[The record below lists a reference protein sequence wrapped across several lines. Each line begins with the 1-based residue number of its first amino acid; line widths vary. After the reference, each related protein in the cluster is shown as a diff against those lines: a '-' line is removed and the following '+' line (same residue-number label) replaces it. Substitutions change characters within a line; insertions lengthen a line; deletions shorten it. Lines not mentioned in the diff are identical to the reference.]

1 MARKLRVV
9 GTAAKVIRDTSVPRP
24 LVSRSLVAATLG
36 AEATDTGT
44 TGNPTPPK
52 LLALR
57 SELVARLRS
66 SGGRPAPV
74 RSSRR
79 TMISLDEEDWANL
92 EELTAAVAD
101 TEFKPST
108 WQVASVLLALSVKS
122 AISQLEPLPEVTSLP
137 LAREIAARF
146 QKVSPQV

>member
-9 GTAAKVIRDTSVPRP
+9 GTASKVLRDTSVTQP
-24 LVSRSLVAATLG
+24 LVSPSLVAATLG

-44 TGNPTPPK
+44 MGNPTSPR

-57 SELVARLRS
+57 SELAARLQS
-66 SGGRPAPV
+66 SGGRPALV
-74 RSSRR
+74 GASWR
-79 TMISLDEEDWANL
+79 TMISLGEEDWANL

-101 TEFKPST
+101 TEFKPSA

-122 AISQLEPLPEVTSLP
+122 AISQLETSPEVTSLP
-137 LAREIAARF
+137 LAREIAARY
-146 QKVSPQV
+146 QAVSPQV